1 MAGGT
6 LWIDRLQWNDCLCCI
21 PPRHKSHTIQPP
33 HITMTDEKNKRRL
46 TMEKFDKLHTSID
59 KIATT
64 IAVLLETDCPTRV
77 RGAGV
82 AAR

>member
-1 MAGGT
+1 
-6 LWIDRLQWNDCLCCI
+6 
-21 PPRHKSHTIQPP
+21 
-33 HITMTDEKNKRRL
+33 MTDEKNKRRL